1 MDFNKL
7 NFSTLPDHV
16 QCDRLII
23 KQLIEANNEEE
34 IKLVMEKAF
43 ASASEQAKNDLKDVL
58 NILDPK
64 TQKEMIE
71 SKTASILFN
80 IPVALNLL
88 GKELE
93 KEGEIDFAIK
103 LYEINL
109 LNNFIGSHPY
119 NRLSIIYRKKKM
131 HSDVIRVLEKAV
143 YVFENV
149 VYRDRSDRSP
159 KLEKYK
165 KALDKARQVMLT
177 QK

>member
-1 MDFNKL
+1 MLFNKL
-7 NFSTLPDHV
+7 NFSVLPDHA
-16 QCDRLII
+16 QCDQLII
-23 KQLIEANNEEE
+23 KRLIEATNEEE
-34 IKLVMEKAF
+34 IKLVMVE
-43 ASASEQAKNDLKDVL
+43 ASKSAAEQAKNDLK
-58 NILDPK
+58 NILNVLDSEG
-64 TQKEMIE
+64 QKELID
-71 SKTASILFN
+71 SKKSDILFR

-88 GKELE
+88 GIELE
-93 KEGEIDFAIK
+93 KEGEIDVAIK

-109 LNNFIGSHPY
+109 LNEFEGSHPY
-119 NRLSIIYRKKKM
+119 DRLSIIYRKKKM
-131 HSDVIRVLEKAV
+131 NNDVVRVLEKAV